1 MAQMDANAFPKRK
14 CICGYLR
21 HSRLYD
27 TIIRRTVHACF
38 MPTGKPPWPVSRETE
53 RSGRQKAH
61 CSKPERSDG
70 KFGLSARAA
79 KRFPCEAGTAA
90 AFFAYFLSLEKESRS
105 GARGRIAPLQGAK
118 SETCAPPLRP
128 HARKASSMCSRRNVL
143 PSGTSVMMSKRVSP
157 CQSCWRT

>member
-1 MAQMDANAFPKRK
+1 MDANAFPKRK
-14 CICGYLR
+14 CICGHLR
-21 HSRLYD
+21 HSRLCD
-27 TIIRRTVHACF
+27 TIVRRTVHACF
-38 MPTGKPPWPVSRETE
+38 MPSGKPPWPVSRETE